1 MSDTPRTD
9 AAVQAYY
16 DTGQSFS
23 VVEPELSRQLERE
36 LNEANE
42 RIEELEA
49 ERGKSVETMINM
61 GCEIGEAKQQAIDF
75 LKAWV
80 ESDADRLRLRAVLQS
95 IDLSP
100 CNGGSCQVATDAD
113 DYIQAA
119 LATTSA
125 PPPVVAKADADALAT
140 ILVSILSAR
149 SGPHGWVVGNLSL
162 YAKQAEEAL
171 KTYHAKYPKP

>member
-9 AAVQAYY
+9 AAVQVYY

-36 LNEANE
+36 LNEAN
-42 RIEELEA
+42 
-49 ERGKSVETMINM
+49 
-61 GCEIGEAKQQAIDF
+61 
-75 LKAWV
+75 
-80 ESDADRLRLRAVLQS
+80 ADRLRLRTLLAEIGKGDWRYIENGQAF
-95 IDLSP
+95 IDI
-100 CNGGSCQVATDAD
+100 N
-113 DYIQAA
+113 QA
-119 LATTSA
+119 LTTP

-140 ILVSILSAR
+140 ILVAILSAR